1 MHQIKK
7 IRALYFLNFFMKFDE
22 MQSLFHF
29 VRVLVSFETNQIKVL
44 FLFFISSGLAD
55 FFSIGN
61 NKNLPSWI
69 FQNVKK
75 YALIKSLQ
83 MKPKHAQNQ
92 KMIAFHQISWKS
104 WANKVPLF
112 FWFDAHLTLFWVP
125 TFTPL
130 YNLQINFPQKDLVLQ
145 I

>member
-1 MHQIKK
+1 
-7 IRALYFLNFFMKFDE
+7 MKFDE

-69 FQNVKK
+69 FQNVKEVDSSRASRGPF
-75 YALIKSLQ
+75 YLHSYCL
-83 MKPKHAQNQ
+83 
-92 KMIAFHQISWKS
+92 
-104 WANKVPLF
+104 
-112 FWFDAHLTLFWVP
+112 HL
-125 TFTPL
+125 
-130 YNLQINFPQKDLVLQ
+130 
-145 I
+145 